1 MGTIVLVSGSPSA
14 TARPG
19 IVVTHTETALRAA
32 GHTVTTVRVRDL
44 PTVALLA
51 EDHRDPRIGA
61 ALAAV
66 QAADG
71 LVVISPVYRAAYS
84 GLVKSLLDLL
94 PSGALAGT
102 AVLPLATGGTQ
113 GHLVALDFVLR
124 PLLFAMG
131 ATRVLPGHFVPDR
144 MITPEDEGG
153 VETGTILPLAAAA
166 LTDVLISFTDSLRR
180 PRTTHTTATLTG

>member
-1 MGTIVLVSGSPSA
+1 MGTILIVSGSPSA

-19 IVVTHTETALRAA
+19 VVVAHTEAALRAA
-32 GHTVTTVRVRDL
+32 GHTVSVLRVRDL

-51 EDHRDPRIGA
+51 EDRRHPDISA

-66 QAADG
+66 TAADG

-94 PSGALAGT
+94 PTGALAGT

-113 GHLVALDFVLR
+113 GHLIALDFVLR

-131 ATRVLPGHFVPDR
+131 ATRVLPGHFVLDR

-153 VETGTILPLAAAA
+153 ADSGTILPLAAAA
-166 LTDVLISFTDSLRR
+166 LSDVLTTFSESLRR
-180 PRTTHTTATLTG
+180 PRPTATATTLTG